1 MRVGTAALFMFP
13 QWLVIH
19 HKTKEDLTRP
29 DIDGGGPPGYYSHL
43 LKSGAPTQPTG
54 CHDAPRL

>member
-1 MRVGTAALFMFP
+1 MQASTATLFMFP

-54 CHDAPRL
+54 CHDAACL